1 MVNSRMIHRGR
12 PVVGNPTSDLSSGG
26 WMWLLGAKVFQSRK
40 IDRAEP
46 QTADFWN
53 LAADSRGSIAQ
64 TALLGA
70 WSSSRCNQLPKLP
83 CNSSRCNQLPKP
95 PAGVIL
101 SDARVGWKNDLV
113 RANTLYLQ
121 TQTVCV
127 SCMGIL
133 KAHYSHSTFWVSP
146 RVPRRLLGGKESWN
160 GGEPEAE
167 VNRILTTFLA
177 NYMKGARCCI

>member
-70 WSSSRCNQLPKLP
+70 WSP
-83 CNSSRCNQLPKP
+83 SRCNQLPKP
-95 PAGVIL
+95 PVGVIL

-113 RANTLYLQ
+113 RANTLYVQ
-121 TQTVCV
+121 TQCVCI
-127 SCMGIL
+127 SCIGVL
-133 KAHYSHSTFWVSP
+133 KVHYSHSTFWVSP
-146 RVPRRLLGGKESWN
+146 RKLRRLLGGKESWN

>member
-26 WMWLLGAKVFQSRK
+26 WMWLLGGKVFQSRK

-46 QTADFWN
+46 PTADFWN
-53 LAADSRGSIAQ
+53 LTADSRGSIAQ

-70 WSSSRCNQLPKLP
+70 WSP
-83 CNSSRCNQLPKP
+83 SRCNQLPKP

-121 TQTVCV
+121 TQRQSVYRAWGFWRRIIAIPLFECHLE
-127 SCMGIL
+127 CWEG
-133 KAHYSHSTFWVSP
+133 FWVE
-146 RVPRRLLGGKESWN
+146 RNLGMVVTS

-167 VNRILTTFLA
+167 VNRILTTFLV
-177 NYMKGARCCI
+177 NYMKGGRCCNKK